1 MLLLSSVAGDFEL
14 KLSGTGLSQKS
25 CSYCPDQM
33 FSGRSSILVFYSIF
47 SLIIQGGI
55 QNRVGAG
62 LEEGYTWLLKFLVGG
77 GHLENYKRLWVY
89 PL

>member
-14 KLSGTGLSQKS
+14 KLSGIGLSQKS

-47 SLIIQGGI
+47 SLIIQVAF
-55 QNRVGAG
+55 QAG